1 MCEVTSHLW
10 LLAVSWSV
18 HKAFFSLL
26 LRLSSSSFFFFPNL
40 CLVGSVYEKQGTPF
54 YLCLLPL
61 PSRQHRATSRQLVP
75 LTAWCQLSQCKSSLP
90 PMSILSKITDSLVR
104 HRVQS
109 SISPPR
115 FTCLWSGASPL
126 HRGLCCTSR
135 REHKDWAAGGNILPY
150 VTGNN
155 MITPL
160 ST

>member
-61 PSRQHRATSRQLVP
+61 PSRQHRVTSRQLVP
-75 LTAWCQLSQCKSSLP
+75 LTARCQLSQCKSSLP
-90 PMSILSKITDSLVR
+90 PMSILSKITDSLVG

-126 HRGLCCTSR
+126 HRGLCCMSR